1 MDIHDIYTTFSPL
14 LSCSVGSSEAAAFQV
29 VSHVTLG
36 IGDHLILCIWA
47 WVIATWIISA
57 IWPDVPFLPWQQ
69 SRGWEQHQ
77 EKMAIVW
84 MWWLTS
90 SHLSHQHLIDEH
102 PEAPPV
108 DCPGVRCVCEH
119 LWGQKLRSPTEC
131 AGPVS
136 ITHASEKKETKGDQ
150 RVRVESDWTKQK
162 ETEGQCDQHTMNTH
176 LLYKAQS
183 QLF

>member
-1 MDIHDIYTTFSPL
+1 MTFTQPFPH
-14 LSCSVGSSEAAAFQV
+14 SCHAQWEAQKVA
-29 VSHVTLG
+29 SYVTLG
-36 IGDHLILCIWA
+36 IGDHLILCVWA
-47 WVIATWIISA
+47 WVSATRIIYPFYPNNNHMGESNVRRK
-57 IWPDVPFLPWQQ
+57 WP
-69 SRGWEQHQ
+69 
-77 EKMAIVW
+77 VW

-90 SHLSHQHLIDEH
+90 SHLSHQHLIHEH

-150 RVRVESDWTKQK
+150 RVRVESDLTKQK
-162 ETEGQCDQHTMNTH
+162 GTEDQCDQHMMNTH